1 MDELPQ
7 VTVRTFGY
15 LYSLRRERGLPAHFD
30 MALPDAGMTAREMA
44 ALLELPL
51 DRIEGVFVNHT
62 VRGLDHVIVPGDR
75 VAFVPHGTPGPHRY
89 TLGLYTVGSGAD
101 DRQDS

>member
-7 VTVRTFGY
+7 VTVRTFGC
-15 LYSLRRERGLPAHFD
+15 LYSLRRQRGLPAHFD
-30 MALPDAGMTAREMA
+30 MAVPEHGMAAREMA
-44 ALLELPL
+44 ELLELPL
-51 DRIEGVFVNHT
+51 DRIEGLFVNHS

-89 TLGLYTVGSGAD
+89 TLGLYGAGSCANDPRDG
-101 DRQDS
+101 